1 LLWLVTA
8 AAVAA
13 VIAYWMYVAFSEP
26 SDAIVNTN
34 STQPRERT
42 VTRSGHSSQS
52 RPRGADDENSEFS
65 SDPDQRLASVQDGRT
80 IEMCHWALTGAK
92 YLEAPDCDRVPAE
105 DAERLAYCLSTLA
118 GRQKDLEYSIAKAA
132 GCPSALISASVY
144 YIALRDAAL
153 AGDLNAQEC
162 FVSGYFHDRN
172 SGNSI
177 TEEQEEEYVPLARQ
191 FIQSAFERGDW
202 GVVNRLAG
210 TWVDNP
216 GLLIRAY
223 PYGMS
228 DLETFYKMNYLLT
241 LGARDK
247 INSDD
252 ALGVVSATRRNG
264 RLSAAQMKA
273 AEDWARETYARYF
286 AGTVY
291 EKKAAAA
298 SFCESD

>member
-1 LLWLVTA
+1 
-8 AAVAA
+8 
-13 VIAYWMYVAFSEP
+13 MSG
-26 SDAIVNTN
+26 N
-34 STQPRERT
+34 SR
-42 VTRSGHSSQS
+42 QS
-52 RPRGADDENSEFS
+52 RPRGADDENSDIS

-80 IEMCHWALTGAK
+80 IEKCHRALKGAK
-92 YLEAPDCDRVPAE
+92 YLEAPNCDYVPAE
-105 DAERLAYCLSTLA
+105 DGDGLAFCLSLLA
-118 GRQKDLEYSIAKAA
+118 ERQKDLERRFAKAA

-162 FVSGYFHDRN
+162 FVSGYFHDRDR
-172 SGNSI
+172 GNSI
-177 TEEQEEEYVPLARQ
+177 TAEQAEEYVPLARQ

-202 GVVNRLAG
+202 GVVHRLAG

-216 GLLIRAY
+216 GLLIEAY

-241 LGARDK
+241 LGAKDNV
-247 INSDD
+247 NSEV
-252 ALGVVSATRRNG
+252 ALGIVSATRRNG
-264 RLSAAQMKA
+264 ELSAAQMKA
-273 AEDWARETYARYF
+273 AEDWGRETYAQYF

-291 EKKAAAA
+291 EKKTAAS